1 MRAARHCR
9 DSLLALCDR
18 QGLLV
23 CHSFQ
28 GLPDV
33 LLAVHD
39 LHLDAELLMD
49 VLCQMLCTVDA
60 AMLTAS
66 TAETKHQ
73 TREPPLDIARHMM
86 VGKGIDMLQKLHD
99 LAVVLKEAYHRLV
112 ESRQFFIRFIA
123 SGIVR
128 RTAVEDI
135 AASIARGI
143 LRDSLF
149 IGEAIHAHHERSFAI
164 VFRECGQS
172 VLWILWIDV
181 AVCGLETIFSRLHL
195 VFLRR
200 KLRQVDQSG
209 QHFTQ
214 IGIGQHILTQGKE
227 VTQILDSWRYAVNEV
242 LLMFEVATE
251 AISAQHLQSAEENEE
266 TQPAGKVT
274 DRRHFDIMTQ
284 GMIVLC
290 DEITAQLEAVLC
302 RSLPQERSQIVI
314 VRAFATALEVDEERT
329 FRRL

>member
-1 MRAARHCR
+1 M
-9 DSLLALCDR
+9 
-18 QGLLV
+18 
-23 CHSFQ
+23 
-28 GLPDV
+28 
-33 LLAVHD
+33 HD

-86 VGKGIDMLQKLHD
+86 VGKGIDMLEELHN
-99 LAVVLKEAYHRLV
+99 LAVVLKEAYHWLV
-112 ESRQFFIRFIA
+112 ESRQLFIRFIA
-123 SGIVR
+123 SGVVR

-149 IGEAIHAHHERSFAI
+149 IGEAIHAHHERSLAI
-164 VFRECGQS
+164 VFRECRQS

-181 AVCGLETIFSRLHL
+181 AVCGLETVFSRLHL

-200 KLRQVDQSG
+200 KLRKVDQSG

-214 IGIGQHILTQGKE
+214 IGIGQHILTQGKK
-227 VTQILDSWRYAVNEV
+227 VTQILYGRRYAVDEM
-242 LLMFEVATE
+242 LLMLKVSTE
-251 AISAQHLQSAEENEE
+251 AIGTQHLQCTEEDKE
-266 TQPAGKVT
+266 TQPASKVT
-274 DRRHFDIMTQ
+274 NGGNLDVMAQ
-284 GMIVLC
+284 GMIVLR
-290 DEITAQLEAVLC
+290 DKITAKLEAVLC
-302 RSLPQERSQIVI
+302 RCLPQE
-314 VRAFATALEVDEERT
+314 
-329 FRRL
+329 